1 MLFKVVMHLAIQLVA
16 NYYSDDTL
24 QRRAVHLG
32 LLKDYLRFLAGDL
45 SHSRTVSWSARPLC
59 FFRITFQFD
68 LFV

>member
-45 SHSRTVSWSARPLC
+45 SHSRSVS
-59 FFRITFQFD
+59 
-68 LFV
+68 